1 MRKLS
6 GLFITKKVRRINLDG
21 FILLNYFHFYR
32 IVHIDLAAICILH
45 KVIGNIHWSCD
56 RLIGAY
62 SWILLQSISRVV
74 ERPTFT
80 VIFERIDSV
89 P

>member
-6 GLFITKKVRRINLDG
+6 GFFITKKVRRINLNG

-32 IVHIDLAAICILH
+32 IVHVDLTAICIFH
-45 KVIGNIHWSCD
+45 KVIRNIHWSCD

-62 SWILLQSISRVV
+62 PWILLQSISRVI
-74 ERPTFT
+74 ERATFT
-80 VIFERIDSV
+80 VIFERIGSV